1 MGAMKNK
8 NGKFFRKSLYLLI
21 MIFLIIILAFTVT
34 ICKNFISEN
43 KQKIKESVNREA
55 EQLYIVNEKI
65 MGEAVTQMKRLMNLD
80 IFCAVYDD
88 SISERLYYSLCNDAV
103 KYLKNITDVNS
114 DIDSI
119 YFFCKNKEE
128 IITDSGTVRYD
139 LFNDK
144 SWEKEYEKMGEEE
157 LKAFFRD
164 GANGKKVFTFLY
176 KNSAGENS
184 DRNILINI
192 DVEKLLST
200 VSENGIFAIT
210 ANDTNQIISI
220 NHEKNKQIAEKI
232 IHLDENDIVQHED
245 KHYGIT
251 RKQSDYGNFS
261 YLYIGIFPEYFGNN
275 IKIFIQMGGIL
286 FFLIVIFIFV
296 AFGIAN
302 YTYKPIKDLS
312 EMIDKPDLSE
322 SKKYLK
328 DDENTKK
335 IADKIFNIV
344 YKNEALCRELNEKME
359 NFNYAQ
365 LKALQ
370 YQTNPHFIFNTLNVL
385 YLLSENHA
393 EKSNNITDGILS
405 FSKIMRY
412 SLKTEPM
419 IVPLRE
425 ELSLANEYINLMTI
439 RLGDTFDFEVICDE
453 RLKSRAVIK
462 MCIQPLLENIFRY
475 GIKGLDRRAHIKIE
489 ISEADKCLK
498 IEISDN
504 GYGMTDEK
512 LKEIRETLKEKPQI
526 SDVHIGL
533 LNTNSRLVLLYGE
546 EYSLKIDSCENKGTK
561 VTLLCPE
568 KNDKNTKT
576 H

>member
-8 NGKFFRKSLYLLI
+8 NGKFFKKSLYLLI
-21 MIFLIIILAFTVT
+21 MIFFIIVVAFAIV
-34 ICKNFISEN
+34 ICKNLISEN

-80 IFCAVYDD
+80 IFSAVYDD
-88 SISERLYYSLCNDAV
+88 SVSERLYYNLCNDAV
-103 KYLKNITDVNS
+103 KYLKNITDVNA

-128 IITDSGTVRYD
+128 IITNSGTVRYD

-144 SWEKEYEKMGEEE
+144 SWEKEYEKMGAEE

-176 KNSAGENS
+176 KNASGESS
-184 DRNILINI
+184 DRSILINI
-192 DVEKLLST
+192 DIENLLSS
-200 VSENGIFAIT
+200 VSKNGIFAIIT
-210 ANDTNQIISI
+210 NDTNEIISI
-220 NHEKNKQIAEKI
+220 NYEKNRQIAEKI
-232 IHLDENDIVQHED
+232 IHLDESGIVQYEGER
-245 KHYGIT
+245 YGIT
-251 RKQSDYGNFS
+251 TKQSDYGNFS

-286 FFLIVIFIFV
+286 FFLIVFFIFV
-296 AFGIAN
+296 AFWVAN
-302 YTYKPIKDLS
+302 YTYKPIKDLG
-312 EMIDKPDLSE
+312 EIIDSPDLSE
-322 SKKYLK
+322 SRKYLEN
-328 DDENTKK
+328 DENTKK
-335 IADKIFNIV
+335 IVDKIFNIV

-370 YQTNPHFIFNTLNVL
+370 YQINPHFIFNTLNVL

-393 EKSNNITDGILS
+393 EKSSNITDGILS

-412 SLKTEPM
+412 SLKTESM

-425 ELSLANEYINLMTI
+425 ELNLANEYINLMAI

-453 RLKSRAVIK
+453 ELKSRTVIK

-489 ISEADKCLK
+489 ISEAGECLK

-512 LKEIRETLKEKPQI
+512 LKEIRQSLKKKPKI

-546 EYSLKIDSCENKGTK
+546 EYALKLESSENIGTK
-561 VTLLCPE
+561 VTILCPE
-568 KNDKNTKT
+568 NYNKNTKT